1 MGHWDE
7 VLGPGAIA
15 IVVRRGVA
23 TFGSRLRR
31 MATLR
36 DVARAAGVSA
46 SVVSRVLNEAAD
58 LRVRPETRARVLQ
71 ALRDLDYAPNQAAR
85 GLRLGQSSTIGLVVP
100 SLANAYF
107 TELLRGVETAA
118 DESGQAVLLARAERV
133 GEGGD
138 YLRRLVRE
146 GRVDGFILQAT
157 DAATTESVLDAMT
170 TDLPVVLINA
180 RSRQAGSVVLDDVD
194 AARTA
199 ADHLLS
205 LGHRRIG
212 YIGGLPGSFT
222 ARRREQGYADA
233 LHAAGLRRRRAWST
247 SLGYQPQDGRA
258 AVHELWARPG
268 LTPTGLV
275 VANVNAGLGVLAG
288 LRDLAVRVPDEVSV
302 VAIHDSGVAALMAP
316 ALTTIQLPLY
326 ELGIQAVRELVV
338 RMAGGSARHSVVSEP
353 APILRAR
360 ESTAPPID

>member
-1 MGHWDE
+1 
-7 VLGPGAIA
+7 
-15 IVVRRGVA
+15 
-23 TFGSRLRR
+23 

-36 DVARAAGVSA
+36 DVAQAAGVSA

-58 LRVRPETRARVLQ
+58 LRVRPETRARILQ
-71 ALRDLDYAPNQAAR
+71 ALRDLDYAPNHAAR

-107 TELLRGVETAA
+107 AELLRGAEVAA
-118 DESGQAVLLARAERV
+118 EESGHAVLLARAERV

-157 DAATTESVLDAMT
+157 DEAATESVLDRMT
-170 TDLPVVLINA
+170 TNLPVVLINA
-180 RSRQAGSVVLDDVD
+180 RSRHAGSVVLDDVA

-199 ADHLLS
+199 TDHLLT

-212 YIGGLPGSFT
+212 HIGGLPGSFT
-222 ARRREQGYADA
+222 ARRREQGYVAA
-233 LHAAGLRRRRAWST
+233 LHGAGLRRRRAWCT

-258 AVHELWARPG
+258 AIHELWARPG
-268 LTPTGLV
+268 PAPTGLV

-288 LRDLAVRVPDEVSV
+288 LRDVGVRVPQEVSV

-316 ALTTIQLPLY
+316 ALTTVQLPLY
-326 ELGIQAVRELVV
+326 ELGIQAVRDLVV
-338 RMAGGSARHSVVSEP
+338 RLSAGPARHSVVSDP
-353 APILRAR
+353 AAILRLR
-360 ESTAPPID
+360 ESTAPPVH